1 MVEPRLFVLALVL
14 TVTAFYVAFYFKF
27 WLNVVQETLDEYERM
42 AEEGELEGLDSGGG
56 LPWT

>member
-1 MVEPRLFVLALVL
+1 MVELRLFVLVLAL
-14 TVTAFYVAFYFKF
+14 TVTAFYVAFYIKF
-27 WLNVVQETLDEYERM
+27 WSNVVHEILDEHERM